1 MGEKVKYCYT
11 VSMSTARVI
20 EEQRTNY
27 IISHD
32 GVELLATVRGSFFDE
47 GQFPKVGDE
56 VSYSGV
62 ADGKAVIETVL
73 PRRSSIVRKAV
84 DGTGE
89 QVIVANVDVVFI
101 VMGLDDD
108 FNMSRLE
115 RYLLLARQSDVQPVV
130 VLNKADVVEGGADAL
145 AAFVRQV
152 EAVAGAVLVHAVSA
166 LTGTGLDAL
175 RLYFTPDTTAVLL
188 GSSGA
193 GKSTITNW
201 LLREET
207 QAVQKV
213 RQDDSHGRHTTTSR
227 QLFALPTGGYL
238 IDTPG
243 MRELGVYST
252 EESEADTFAQL
263 EELSLQCR
271 FPNCDHDKSA
281 GCAIV
286 AAIEAGEVAQRQLQ
300 NYLKLQRER
309 AHEASKHDE
318 ALSYEQRQKQKR
330 LHQQYKRAK
339 QEKGIGRWY
348 R

>member
-1 MGEKVKYCYT
+1 MQ
-11 VSMSTARVI
+11 TARVI

-27 IISHD
+27 IISDD
-32 GVELLATVRGSFFDE
+32 GVELLATVRGYFFDE

-56 VSYSGV
+56 VSYSIV
-62 ADGKAVIETVL
+62 ADGKAVIEEVL
-73 PRRSSIVRKAV
+73 PRRSSIVRKSV
-84 DGTGE
+84 DGAGE

-130 VLNKADVVEGGADAL
+130 VLNKADVVEGEADVL
-145 AAFVRQV
+145 AEFMRQA
-152 EAVAGAVLVHAVSA
+152 EAVAGAVPVHTVSA
-166 LTGTGLDAL
+166 LTGAGLDAL
-175 RLYFTPDTTAVLL
+175 RSYFTPDTTAVLL

-201 LLREET
+201 LLRADV
-207 QAVQKV
+207 QAVQEV
-213 RQDDSHGRHTTTSR
+213 REDDSHGRHTTTAR
-227 QLFALPTGGYL
+227 QLFTLPTGGYL

-252 EESEADTFAQL
+252 EESEADTFSKL
-263 EELSLQCR
+263 DELSFQCR
-271 FPNCDHDKSA
+271 FPNCDHEKSD

-286 AAIEAGEVAQRQLQ
+286 AAIDAGEVESRQLQ

-318 ALSYEQRQKQKR
+318 TLSYEQRQKQKR
-330 LHQQYKRAK
+330 LHQQYKRVK
-339 QEKGIGRWY
+339 QGKGIGRWY